1 MKKYISILGLV
12 TAWVLQ
18 SCERNGTD
26 FTESEDHIPTAL
38 IQEKASG
45 NEVNGVPD
53 VPDVSGFKDTGDD
66 DPPKDKQHWKVV
78 NDTLR

>member
-26 FTESEDHIPTAL
+26 FTESENHNPTA
-38 IQEKASG
+38 INQAKASG
-45 NEVNGVPD
+45 NKVDDVPD
-53 VPDVSGFKDTGDD
+53 VPSVNSFKDTGDD
-66 DPPKDKQHWKVV
+66 DPPKDKQHWKIVD
-78 NDTLR
+78 DTLR